1 MPVKQ
6 ISKTLRI
13 CGICEIC
20 GIILKNRDT
29 QNMTS
34 SSKQDNLDLLLDEET
49 DNNFSNTQD
58 GAQKDVPR
66 APLPALQAITRS
78 NLANLN
84 LVQLLALLQNSI
96 QNQPNINP

>member
-1 MPVKQ
+1 
-6 ISKTLRI
+6 
-13 CGICEIC
+13 
-20 GIILKNRDT
+20 
-29 QNMTS
+29 MTS

-78 NLANLN
+78 NFANLN